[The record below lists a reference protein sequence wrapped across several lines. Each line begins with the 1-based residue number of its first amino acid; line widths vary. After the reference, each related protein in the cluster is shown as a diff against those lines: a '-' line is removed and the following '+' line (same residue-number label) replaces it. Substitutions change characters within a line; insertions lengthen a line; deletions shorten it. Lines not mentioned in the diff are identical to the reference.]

1 MPIPN
6 FFIVG
11 APKAGTDLLYYE
23 LDQHPEIY
31 MSPLKE
37 PCFYSSEIRRENF
50 DAQIREQMSQAE
62 EATRR
67 YIAGPM
73 QQKRFGGVVSRG
85 EDYER
90 LFAGVREEKA
100 IGEGSVC
107 YLWSST
113 APYAIAK
120 DNPKARIVIVLMDPA
135 ERAFHQYLKSVSD
148 GTVGHAFHKHL
159 DLAIACNQQK
169 LGIFHPFLDFGNY
182 AGQVRRYRECFPAE
196 QIHLS
201 LYEETQA
208 DRGAWLE
215 SVFAFLDV
223 DCSYRPGPVEVPSTP
238 HVPRFAGLSHALR
251 LRQIKDMAKQILPKA
266 MLDAARKKK
275 RPTREHILP
284 VLAPEDRAR
293 LVRYYREDILQLQDL
308 VDRDLSAWLQ

>member
-1 MPIPN
+1 
-6 FFIVG
+6 
-11 APKAGTDLLYYE
+11 
-23 LDQHPEIY
+23 
-31 MSPLKE
+31 LKE

-50 DAQIREQMSQAE
+50 DAEIREQMSQAE

-73 QQKRFGGVVSRG
+73 QQKRFGGVVSRK

-90 LFAGVREEKA
+90 LFAGVHEEKA

-113 APYAIAK
+113 APYAIAR

-159 DLAIACNQQK
+159 DLAMACDQQK

-182 AGQVRRYRECFPAE
+182 AGQVRRYRECFPAA

-201 LYEETQA
+201 LYEETQTN
-208 DRGAWLE
+208 RGAWLE
-215 SVFAFLDV
+215 RVFAFLGV
-223 DCSYRPGPVEVPSTP
+223 DSGFRPGPVEVPSTP

-251 LRQIKDMAKQILPKA
+251 VRQIKHMAKQILPKA
-266 MLDAARKKK
+266 MLDVARKK
-275 RPTREHILP
+275 RTAREHILP
-284 VLAPEDRAR
+284 ALAPEDRAR
-293 LVRYYREDILQLQDL
+293 LVGYYREDILRLQDL
-308 VDRDLSAWLQ
+308 IDRDLSAWLQ

>member
-50 DAQIREQMSQAE
+50 DAQIQEQMSQAE
-62 EATRR
+62 EATRQ

-73 QQKRFGGVVSRG
+73 QQKRFGGVVSRR

-90 LFAGVREEKA
+90 LFAGVHQEKA

-113 APYAIAK
+113 APYAIAR

-148 GTVGHAFHKHL
+148 GTVRHAFHRHL
-159 DLAIACNQQK
+159 DLAMACDQQK
-169 LGIFHPFLDFGNY
+169 LGIFHPFLAFGNY
-182 AGQVRRYRECFPAE
+182 AGQVRRYRECFPAA

-201 LYEETQA
+201 LYEETQT
-208 DRGAWLE
+208 DRGTWLAHI
-215 SVFAFLDV
+215 FAFLGV
-223 DCSYRPGPVEVPSTP
+223 NSGFRPGPVEVPSIP

-251 LRQIKDMAKQILPKA
+251 LRQIKDMAKQVLPKT
-266 MLDAARKKK
+266 MLDAAKKK
-275 RPTREHILP
+275 RRAREHILP
-284 VLAPEDRAR
+284 ALAPEDRAR
-293 LVRYYREDILQLQDL
+293 LVGYYREDILRLQDL
-308 VDRDLSAWLQ
+308 ISRDLSAWLQ

>member
-62 EATRR
+62 EATRQ
-67 YIAGPM
+67 YISGPM
-73 QQKRFGGVVSRG
+73 QQKRFGGVVSRR

-90 LFAGVREEKA
+90 LFAGVHQEKA

-113 APYAIAK
+113 APYAIAR

-135 ERAFHQYLKSVSD
+135 ERAFHQYLKSISD
-148 GTVGHAFHKHL
+148 GTVGHAFRRHL
-159 DLAIACNQQK
+159 DLAMACDQQK

-182 AGQVRRYRECFPAE
+182 TAQLRRYRECFPAA

-208 DRGAWLE
+208 DRTAWLE
-215 SVFAFLDV
+215 RIFTFLGV
-223 DCSYRPGPVEVPSTP
+223 DCSYRPGPIEVPSTP
-238 HVPRFAGLSHALR
+238 HV
-251 LRQIKDMAKQILPKA
+251 
-266 MLDAARKKK
+266 
-275 RPTREHILP
+275 
-284 VLAPEDRAR
+284 
-293 LVRYYREDILQLQDL
+293 
-308 VDRDLSAWLQ
+308 